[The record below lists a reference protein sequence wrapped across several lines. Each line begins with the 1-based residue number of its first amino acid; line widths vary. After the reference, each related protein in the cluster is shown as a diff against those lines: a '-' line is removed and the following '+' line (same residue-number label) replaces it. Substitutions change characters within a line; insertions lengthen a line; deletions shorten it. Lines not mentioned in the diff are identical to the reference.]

1 MLTKLEETACRMEG
15 YRCLIVSKIYVT
27 LQGHTRGQLNLR
39 KIKKILPNTSDLG
52 KKTPHKVITVTGWK
66 KYVQVDIMMVI
77 FSKTYTAT
85 KINLTE

>member
-52 KKTPHKVITVTGWK
+52 KKNTTQGDHCNWLEKICSSRYHDGNIFKNIHGPQK
-66 KYVQVDIMMVI
+66 K
-77 FSKTYTAT
+77 SH
-85 KINLTE
+85 